1 MRKLKEET
9 KRTIIIDMI
18 IMVSAILVISSLW
31 LVIKPS
37 GLIELAI
44 VVLLTSTVGIITPDL
59 LFWIKYR
66 SKY

>member
-1 MRKLKEET
+1 MRKLKKET

-66 SKY
+66 STY